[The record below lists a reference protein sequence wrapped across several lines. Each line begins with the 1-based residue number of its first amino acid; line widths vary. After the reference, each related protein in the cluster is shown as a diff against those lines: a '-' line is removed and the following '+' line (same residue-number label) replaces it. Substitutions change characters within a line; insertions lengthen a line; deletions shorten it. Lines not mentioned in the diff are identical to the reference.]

1 MMMIAAL
8 SCDGD
13 ADDDDDDDDLD
24 GSITIMMV
32 TMMVVLDEVWHA
44 PHVVVWHHC
53 LAYCRACFWWRPRMS
68 NPSWQTPVS

>member
-13 ADDDDDDDDLD
+13 ADDDDDDDDDDED

-32 TMMVVLDEVWHA
+32 TTMVVLDEVWHA
-44 PHVVVWHHC
+44 PRVVVVWYHC
-53 LAYCRACFWWRPRMS
+53 LAYCRACSGGHPGFRI
-68 NPSWQTPVS
+68 

>member
-1 MMMIAAL
+1 MIAAL

-13 ADDDDDDDDLD
+13 ADDDDDDDDDED

-53 LAYCRACFWWRPRMS
+53 LASCRACSGGRPGC
-68 NPSWQTPVS
+68 